1 MLSFDTD
8 LDSSEQLSG
17 LSFVVSNLFRIFVGE
32 KADSQTNI
40 FRRTYVKTKQDE
52 TTLFFPN
59 AVLPPYMRDT
69 EC

>member
-40 FRRTYVKTKQDE
+40 FRRTYVNKTG
-52 TTLFFPN
+52 
-59 AVLPPYMRDT
+59 
-69 EC
+69 